1 MRRVQPTIQSY
12 DWGMNHPCSPF
23 VDELVVDGKVAEIWW
38 GSHPKGCL
46 VDKETQQEI
55 KTVPFLLKLLF
66 VEKPLSLQVH
76 PSPEQVQPYFFPDPL
91 PKPEMIIAMTF
102 FEALCGFLPSSQV
115 QNVISSIPLLSQYPD
130 FSTLFQL
137 DKNNILLIL
146 KSVYNYSETRKHQ
159 SPFSLFLTLFH
170 LYPDDPAT
178 LAPFYMNHVS
188 LSQGQALIIPG
199 SQPHCYLSGQ
209 GIECMPCSDNIVRCG
224 LTRKECHPP
233 LFFTLSSRQPVL
245 VQTTSYH
252 HPCLDPY
259 FSLSHQPCL
268 ATKNSIVLV
277 LKGEGKINHVST
289 RQGDSWIVVDNDQ
302 LIQFDPHLLYVIT
315 VMPCT

>member
-23 VDELVVDGKVAEIWW
+23 VNDLVDGKVAEIWW

-55 KTVPFLLKLLF
+55 NTVPFLLKLLF

-76 PSPEQVQPYFFPDPL
+76 PSPEQVKQYSFSDPL
-91 PKPEMIIAMTF
+91 PKPEIIIAMTSF
-102 FEALCGFLPSSQV
+102 KALCGFLPSSQV
-115 QNVISSIPLLSQYPD
+115 QKFISSIPLLSQYLD
-130 FSTLFQL
+130 FSKLFQL
-137 DKNNILLIL
+137 DKNDLQPILN
-146 KSVYNYSETRKHQ
+146 SVKYYSKKRNNEL
-159 SPFSLFLTLFH
+159 PYSLFLTLFH
-170 LYPDDPAT
+170 LYPNDPAT

-188 LSQGQALIIPG
+188 LTQGQALIIPG

-224 LTRKECHPP
+224 LTRKECHPQM
-233 LFFTLSSRQPVL
+233 FFSLCTLQPVI
-245 VQTTSYH
+245 VQTKSYD

-259 FSLSHQPCL
+259 FSLHHHSCL
-268 ATKNSIVLV
+268 AKKNSIVLV
-277 LKGEGKINHVST
+277 LKGEGTINNDET
-289 RQGDSWIVVDNDQ
+289 RQGDSWIVENDQ
-302 LIQFDPHLLYVIT
+302 LIQFDPQRLHVIT
-315 VMPCT
+315 AMPCT